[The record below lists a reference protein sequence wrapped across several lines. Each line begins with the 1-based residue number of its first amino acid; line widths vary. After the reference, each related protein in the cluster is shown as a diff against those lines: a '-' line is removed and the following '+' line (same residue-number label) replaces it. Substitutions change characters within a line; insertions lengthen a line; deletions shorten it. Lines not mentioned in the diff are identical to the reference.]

1 MAIFRKEKKVT
12 LTRTQAM
19 AVSAILEL
27 ARWERLSDVKT
38 IRGLEDIIDTQI
50 WGSDYVANRGRD
62 SYQLGEK

>member
-27 ARWERLSDVKT
+27 ARWEHLSDAKT
-38 IRGLEDIIDTQI
+38 VRGLEDIIDAQI
-50 WGSDYVANRGRD
+50 WGKKYVANRRSD
-62 SYQLGEK
+62 SEHGGK